1 MRFLLVGLLLASCG
15 PTIQSATP
23 EQVTI
28 RYEAPRTG
36 AEVEE
41 MAAQACGSMGKALG
55 ERIGDTPMN
64 PNLPGALVP
73 HVATFRCV

>member
-1 MRFLLVGLLLASCG
+1 MKALFPALLLAACG
-15 PTIQSATP
+15 PTIQNATP
-23 EQVTI
+23 DQVSI

-36 AEVEE
+36 AEVDA
-41 MAAQACGSMGKALG
+41 MAAQACASMGRKLG